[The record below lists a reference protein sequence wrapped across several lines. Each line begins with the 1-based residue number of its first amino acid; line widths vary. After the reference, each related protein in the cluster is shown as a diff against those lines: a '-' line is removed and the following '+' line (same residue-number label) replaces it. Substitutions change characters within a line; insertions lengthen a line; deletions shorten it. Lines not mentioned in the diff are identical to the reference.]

1 MNINVSITFGSKP
14 KPYLLRARK
23 YGDPVMVSLM
33 GLDTGAMGTSNFQNV
48 ALFTEKGGF
57 GAISQF
63 QRLDYSAMQY
73 LVDLQ
78 PKDAATLNQKMAF
91 LCGERVTGAPDRP
104 YWTRGGE
111 WVDLYNGNTQVLFDF
126 GTIVFGG
133 QPVQVET
140 ANGSPK
146 EYRFFAKYQAKASSE
161 WITFYKL
168 VGLRKADWTRPTSDL
183 LSEGLMQVGTWAD
196 YPHNG
201 YHDRWFSGVVL
212 HPVWSELD
220 YPSNNGA
227 LYIAKDFL
235 EPL

>member
-1 MNINVSITFGSKP
+1 MEINVSISISDAP
-14 KPYLLRARK
+14 KPTLFRARK
-23 YGDPVMVSLM
+23 YGDPIMKTLM
-33 GLDTGAMGTSNFQNV
+33 GLDTGTMGTSNFQNI

-57 GAISQF
+57 GAVSQF

-73 LVDLQ
+73 LVNIQ
-78 PKDAATLNQKMAF
+78 PKDVATLNQKMAF
-91 LCGERVTGAPDRP
+91 LCGERIGSPDRP

-111 WVDLYNGNTQVLFDF
+111 WLDLYNGNTSVLFDF

-140 ANGSPK
+140 LNGSPK
-146 EYRFFAKYQAKASSE
+146 EYKFFAKYQNKTTSE

-168 VGLRKADWTRPTSDL
+168 VGLRKSDWTRPVSDL
-183 LSEGLMQVGTWAD
+183 LSEGLMQLGTWAD
-196 YPHNG
+196 YPNNG
-201 YHDRWFSGVVL
+201 YHDRWNSGIVL

-220 YPSNNGA
+220 YPSNNGS
-227 LYIAKDFL
+227 LYIAKVFL